1 MRWLVHALAR
11 LAIGATFT
19 DSAAALDAQVERGA
33 CLSSASSLWE
43 HLMLSSSESANGVA
57 RWHSVPSRKLCFD
70 LRDSSSAMHEKL
82 GPADVNSPLAVMP
95 AMPRADRQNTAS
107 RSSIS
112 TFFMD
117 GFALYGASLGPYGA
131 FLHATATSPGESC
144 PNEASAPQPKEM
156 SSRKRDRL
164 TIIVS
169 SNPEVTGYELENDI
183 ERYGRRSGTRSE
195 SSGLAGSCGSPSF
208 DTDRPNHRKWL
219 TKPWISIASR
229 WAHWRRER
237 EIKKAVVALAQFDD
251 RTLRDMG
258 ILHRSE
264 IEQVVR
270 YSRDC

>member
-11 LAIGATFT
+11 LVIGATST
-19 DSAAALDAQVERGA
+19 DSAAALDAQVERGE
-33 CLSSASSLWE
+33 CLSSANSLWE

-70 LRDSSSAMHEKL
+70 LRDSSSATHEKP
-82 GPADVNSPLAVMP
+82 GPADVNSLLAVMP

-107 RSSIS
+107 F
-112 TFFMD
+112 TFLME
-117 GFALYGASLGPYGA
+117 GFARYGASLGPYSA
-131 FLHATATSPGESC
+131 FLRATATSPGESC

-156 SSRKRDRL
+156 SSRERDRL
-164 TIIVS
+164 IIIVS

-183 ERYGRRSGTRSE
+183 ERYGRRSGARSE
-195 SSGLAGSCGSPSF
+195 SSGLAGFCGSPSF

-219 TKPWISIASR
+219 TKPWISIACR

-237 EIKKAVVALAQFDD
+237 EIKKAVAALAEFDD

-258 ILHRSE
+258 IPHRSE

-270 YSRDC
+270 YGRDC